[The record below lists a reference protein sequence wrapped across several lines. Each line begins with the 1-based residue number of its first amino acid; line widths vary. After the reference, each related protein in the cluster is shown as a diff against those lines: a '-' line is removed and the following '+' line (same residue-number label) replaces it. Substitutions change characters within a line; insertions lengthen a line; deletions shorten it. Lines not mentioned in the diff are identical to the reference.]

1 MANRASPSGARYRSV
16 HLSPVCVTDDGIL
29 PVSQNITHLQL
40 TPTRV
45 FALSASGRIYVLS
58 SRQADQALPSGA
70 QTPASTPWWG
80 TGWLWGEEEE
90 VDFAEIT
97 PKEKLKRGEK

>member
-1 MANRASPSGARYRSV
+1 M
-16 HLSPVCVTDDGIL
+16 TDDAIRTAA
-29 PVSQNITHLQL
+29 QNITHLQL

-70 QTPASTPWWG
+70 QTAASTPWWG